1 MMPDQLGAKL
11 VLLDDMFQLFSTANR
26 TACGRLRRQRPASD
40 LEGLPR
46 YHLSGGIM
54 AWKAAGLPTQPKK
67 GRKPRPFDVFARV
80 PPIGHAIRQLIRQ
93 GQRRRPPDPAVT
105 FPKG

>member
-1 MMPDQLGAKL
+1 
-11 VLLDDMFQLFSTANR
+11 
-26 TACGRLRRQRPASD
+26 
-40 LEGLPR
+40 
-46 YHLSGGIM
+46 M